1 MSSHRKMSGIRL
13 PNKPRADEIELTELF
28 STQMAQLCMND
39 DYSDVC
45 FIVENQRLPAHRVM
59 LAARSEYFRA
69 LLYGGLSES
78 TQSEI
83 HLKVPVEAFKSL
95 LRYIYSGHLSLAQMD
110 EDNILDTLGLA
121 NQYGLSELEL
131 AISDYLRQYL
141 ALCNVCAIL
150 DAARLYNLEK
160 LTKVC
165 LTFMDR
171 NAVDILQHESFKNL
185 SKESLEEI
193 LRRDS
198 FFAPEVQIFLAV
210 WDWCKN
216 NPNVDIK
223 QSVVSF
229 VRLPLMNLDDLLHV
243 VRPSGI
249 LSADKLLD
257 AIEEQSTSKYL
268 PYRAAL
274 WPEENV
280 ATAKYVSRTIM
291 GECRAELLNG
301 DCTSYDMEKGYT
313 RHCITDTNENGIVV
327 ELGTIC
333 IINHIKILLWD
344 RDNRAYSYFI
354 EVSANQV
361 QWDRVI
367 DYSQYHCRSWQF
379 LYFQARPVRYIKLVG
394 THNTVNK
401 VFHVVALE
409 AMHTKNI
416 PKVINGIVAPTANV
430 ATIEMSAVVVD
441 GVSRTRNALLN
452 GNYVDYDWDSGYT
465 CHQLDSGEILV
476 RLGQPYIIG
485 SMRLLLWDCDDRT
498 YSFYIE
504 TSVNQKDWVMVVDK
518 RNEQARSWQNF
529 SFTPIPVV
537 FIRIIGTR
545 NTANEI
551 FHCVHL
557 ECPSQ
562 DPTFLSNEREK
573 QKILDE
579 GARGGGGGAEQR
591 DQQLATR
598 NDLQPSTSSSSS
610 SRVTTPRR
618 NSHRPLPP
626 PLNPL
631 EDVLVHIE
639 NVVPFEGNP

>member
-1 MSSHRKMSGIRL
+1 MSSQSHRKMSGVRL
-13 PNKPRADEIELTELF
+13 PNKPRCDEIELTELF
-28 STQMAQLCMND
+28 SAQMAQLCLND
-39 DYSDVC
+39 DYSDVA
-45 FIVENQRLPAHRVM
+45 FIVEDQRLPAHRVM
-59 LAARSEYFRA
+59 LAGRSEYFRA

-78 TQSEI
+78 KQSEI
-83 HLKVPVEAFKSL
+83 HLKVPVDAFKAL
-95 LRYIYSGHLSLAQMD
+95 LRYIYSGHLSLTQMD

-141 ALCNVCAIL
+141 ALSNVCAIL

-160 LTKVC
+160 LAKVC

-171 NAVDILQHESFKNL
+171 NAADILQQESFKNL
-185 SKESLEEI
+185 SKESLQEV

-198 FFAPEVQIFLAV
+198 FFAPEVQIFVAV
-210 WDWCKN
+210 WEWCKHN
-216 NPNVDIK
+216 KNVDI
-223 QSVVSF
+223 QSVVSY
-229 VRLPLMNLDDLLHV
+229 VRLPLMNLEHLLQV

-249 LSADKLLD
+249 LEPDKLLD

-280 ATAKYVSRTIM
+280 ATAKFVSRMIQ

-301 DCTSYDMEKGYT
+301 DVTTYDMEKGYS
-313 RHCITDTNENGIVV
+313 RHCITDTNEMAIVV
-327 ELGTIC
+327 ELGTAC

-354 EVSANQV
+354 EVSANKI

-367 DYSQYHCRSWQF
+367 DYSQYYCRSWQF

-409 AMHTKNI
+409 AMYTTNL
-416 PKVINGIVAPTANV
+416 PKVVNGIVAPTANV

-441 GVSRTRNALLN
+441 GVSRTRNALIN

-465 CHQLDSGEILV
+465 CHQLESGEILV
-476 RLGQPYIIG
+476 RLGQPYVIG
-485 SMRLLLWDCDDRT
+485 SMRLLLWDCDDRN

-518 RNEQARSWQNF
+518 RNEKARSWQNF

-537 FIRIIGTR
+537 FIRIVGTR

-562 DPTFLSNEREK
+562 DPNFILVEKEK
-573 QKILDE
+573 QRVVEEKKQK
-579 GARGGGGGAEQR
+579 QR
-591 DQQLATR
+591 KLAD
-598 NDLQPSTSSSSS
+598 NQPSS
-610 SRVTTPRR
+610 SRESTSPRTSS
-618 NSHRPLPP
+618 NLDQAPQVD
-626 PLNPL
+626 
-631 EDVLVHIE
+631 EGVLVQLDNSYLE
-639 NVVPFEGNP
+639 ETN

>member
-1 MSSHRKMSGIRL
+1 MSSQSHRKMSGIRL
-13 PNKPRADEIELTELF
+13 PNKPRSDEIELTELF
-28 STQMAQLCMND
+28 SAQMAQLCLND
-39 DYSDVC
+39 DYSDVA

-83 HLKVPVEAFKSL
+83 HLKVPVEAFKAL
-95 LRYIYSGHLSLAQMD
+95 LCYIYSGHLLLSQMD

-141 ALCNVCAIL
+141 ALSNVCAVL

-171 NAVDILQHESFKNL
+171 NAVDILQQESFKNL
-185 SKESLEEI
+185 SKESLEEV

-210 WDWCKN
+210 WEWCKYN
-216 NPNVDIK
+216 KNVEL
-223 QSVVSF
+223 QSVVSY
-229 VRLPLMNLDDLLHV
+229 VRLPLMNLEHLLQV

-249 LSADKLLD
+249 LDPDKLLD

-274 WPEENV
+274 WPEDNV
-280 ATAKYVSRTIM
+280 ATAKFASRTIQ

-301 DCTSYDMEKGYT
+301 DVTTYDMEKGYT
-313 RHCITDTNENGIVV
+313 RHCITDTNDSGITV

-354 EVSANQV
+354 EVSANQI

-379 LYFQARPVRYIKLVG
+379 LYFEARPVRYVRLVG

-401 VFHVVALE
+401 VFHVVALD
-409 AMHTKNI
+409 AMYTTNK
-416 PKVINGIVAPTANV
+416 PKVINGMVAPTANV

-452 GNYVDYDWDSGYT
+452 GNYIDYDWDSGYT

-476 RLGQPYIIG
+476 RLGQPFIIG

-518 RNEQARSWQNF
+518 RKEQARSWQNF
-529 SFTPIPVV
+529 SFTPLPVI
-537 FIRIIGTR
+537 FIRIVGTR

-562 DPTFLSNEREK
+562 DPNFLLIEKEK
-573 QKILDE
+573 QRATEEKKQTQPL
-579 GARGGGGGAEQR
+579 
-591 DQQLATR
+591 QLT
-598 NDLQPSTSSSSS
+598 DSQPSS
-610 SRVTTPRR
+610 SRQNTPRPSSSLR
-618 NSHRPLPP
+618 QPTQVV
-626 PLNPL
+626 
-631 EDVLVHIE
+631 EDVLVQLDNSSVE
-639 NVVPFEGNP
+639 QNT